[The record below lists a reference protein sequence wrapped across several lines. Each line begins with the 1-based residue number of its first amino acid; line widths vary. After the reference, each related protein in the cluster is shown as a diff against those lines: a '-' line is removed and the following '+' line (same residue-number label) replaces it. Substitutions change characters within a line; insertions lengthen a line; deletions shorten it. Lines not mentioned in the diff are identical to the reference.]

1 MKMNRTPPHPGPGGE
16 NEEDDTMGDD
26 IDDTFDEDDLIEIQ
40 DDDEN
45 DETDLGD
52 FADDEEDDMD
62 GEPGLGMEGFTGQK
76 PDFILTSHQGLLLLL
91 LCTLILLQCMI

>member
-1 MKMNRTPPHPGPGGE
+1 MRGNRTPPHPGAGDNDEIMGE
-16 NEEDDTMGDD
+16 DF
-26 IDDTFDEDDLIEIQ
+26 DDTFDEDDLIEIH

-62 GEPGLGMEGFTGQK
+62 ADVGPGMEGFTGQK
-76 PDFILTSHQGLLLLL
+76 PDYILTSHQG
-91 LCTLILLQCMI
+91 MYNKKSY